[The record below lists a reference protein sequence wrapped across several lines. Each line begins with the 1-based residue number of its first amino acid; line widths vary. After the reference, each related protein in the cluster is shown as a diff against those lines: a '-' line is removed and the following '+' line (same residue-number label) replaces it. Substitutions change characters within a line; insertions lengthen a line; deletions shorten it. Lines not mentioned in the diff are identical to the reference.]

1 MVALVCILTSVR
13 QRDRRA
19 LLPASLLFCFSAC
32 CSICDIKVLDSVLPF
47 RKMTK
52 HSDTERKGALKL
64 ILLHVH
70 SFVKLKRDSEWLVYY
85 CYTYITYLCAQFRNN
100 CVHQSHVTVV

>member
-1 MVALVCILTSVR
+1 M
-13 QRDRRA
+13 
-19 LLPASLLFCFSAC
+19 
-32 CSICDIKVLDSVLPF
+32 LDSVLPF

-52 HSDTERKGALKL
+52 HSDTVRKGALKL

-100 CVHQSHVTVV
+100 CLILTCECTWPRHSVSSRMSEKKAMLGFRVSFSLVTAG